1 MDSKYR
7 ILVVD
12 DEPYN
17 LQIMRQILRDRYDAS
32 FVTDGERVPE
42 LAHKMHPDII
52 LLDIMMPGMD
62 GYRVCELLKSDEE
75 LCEIPVLFISSLS
88 DTGDKVKAFEVGGV
102 DYISKPF
109 QKQEVLARISTHLNN
124 RTLQKRLKEKV
135 AELEEALANIKTLKG
150 LLPICSHCKKIR
162 DDQGYW
168 KQMEDYIQ
176 NHSDALFSH
185 SICPDC
191 IEKIYAKEEWYKKGK
206 ADQQC
211 ISEEK

>member
-12 DEPYN
+12 DEPWN
-17 LQIMRQILRDRYDAS
+17 LQIMRQILRDRYDA
-32 FVTDGERVPE
+32 FFATDGQKALE
-42 LAHKMHPDII
+42 LTEKMLPDII

-62 GYRVCELLKSDEE
+62 GYRVCELLKSNEVSR
-75 LCEIPVLFISSLS
+75 EIPVLFISSLS
-88 DTGDKVKAFEVGGV
+88 DTGDKVKAFEAGGV
-102 DYISKPF
+102 DYVSKPF
-109 QKQEVLARISTHLNN
+109 QKQEVLARISTHLNS
-124 RTLQKRLKEKV
+124 RSLQKRLKEKV

-168 KQMEDYIQ
+168 KQIEVYIQ

-191 IEKIYAKEEWYKKGK
+191 IEEIYSKEEWYK
-206 ADQQC
+206 Q
-211 ISEEK
+211 